1 MPAMVLGTCAIS
13 NGYAGR
19 AGQPSTELQLGAD
32 MGTRAEARRI

>member
-1 MPAMVLGTCAIS
+1 MVLAACAIS

-19 AGQPSTELQLGAD
+19 AGQPSTKLQLGAD